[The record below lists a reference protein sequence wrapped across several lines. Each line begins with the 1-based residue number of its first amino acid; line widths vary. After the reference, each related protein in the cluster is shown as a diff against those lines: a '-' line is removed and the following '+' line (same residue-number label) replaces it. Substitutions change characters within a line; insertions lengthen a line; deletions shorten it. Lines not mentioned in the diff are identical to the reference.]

1 MTAKAWLAAAAAA
14 ALAGGMA
21 QAEEAGAALQ
31 ERLLR
36 EAVNFNGAIAYLGAN
51 APGFI
56 LGATRGGVSATA
68 GFGETAAGSG
78 KEPDGE
84 TVMRVGSISKA
95 FCGALLADM
104 AAKGELALT
113 DRLADRTGLGVPIPS
128 LDGREIRLIDLATHS
143 AGLPREV
150 PQAPQPPDDPFG
162 GNTLD
167 AQKAGLA
174 GDPLLFAPGA
184 GILYSNWGFDLLG
197 EALAH
202 TGGKPFAELMQERVF
217 GPAGMTAS
225 RYDITAAQQA
235 DAMQGHF
242 FDGAAMP
249 FAPTPVT
256 IECAGGLYTTANDM
270 LAFLRWIMSQ
280 APDGR
285 QEMRALDRA
294 AWLWRDGLDPVSG
307 LDESG
312 GDMDAMGLAWVIR
325 APEGNMPLTLNKTGG
340 LQGMFAY
347 AVMAPSRDAAVF
359 AAMNRFDL
367 GGFNVMVA
375 TANEL
380 LQSIAPR

>member
-1 MTAKAWLAAAAAA
+1 MTAKAWLVAAA
-14 ALAGGMA
+14 ALTAGMA
-21 QAEEAGAALQ
+21 QAQEAAAPA

-36 EAVNFNGAIAYLGAN
+36 EMVDFNGAIAYFGAN

-56 LGATRGGVSATA
+56 LGATRGGATAVA
-68 GFGETAAGSG
+68 GFGETATGSG
-78 KEPDGE
+78 KEPDGD
-84 TVMRVGSISKA
+84 TIMRVGSISKA
-95 FCGALLADM
+95 FCGVLLADM

-128 LDGREIRLIDLATHS
+128 LGGRDLRLIDLATQS
-143 AGLPREV
+143 SGLPREV
-150 PQAPQPPDDPFG
+150 PQAPQPPEDPFG
-162 GNTLD
+162 GNTIA

-174 GDPLLFAPGA
+174 GDPLLFPPGTGA
-184 GILYSNWGFDLLG
+184 LYSNWGFDLLG

-225 RYDITAAQQA
+225 RYDITVEQQA
-235 DAMQGHF
+235 GAMQGHF
-242 FDGAAMP
+242 FDGAPMP

-294 AWLWRDGLDPVSG
+294 AWLWRDGLDPASG

-325 APEGNMPLTLNKTGG
+325 APEGNMPITLNKTGG

-367 GGFNVMVA
+367 GGFEVMVA
-375 TANEL
+375 TANDL